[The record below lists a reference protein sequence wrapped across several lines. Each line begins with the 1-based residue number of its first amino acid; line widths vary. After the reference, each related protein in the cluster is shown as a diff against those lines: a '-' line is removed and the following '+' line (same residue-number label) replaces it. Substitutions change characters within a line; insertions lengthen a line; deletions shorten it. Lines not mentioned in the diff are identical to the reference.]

1 MPVHC
6 GSKPQ
11 SWWLTQEAE
20 NSSSHPQ
27 EGNRKHELD
36 RSGWGYKPS
45 KLTMVTNFLPKLHL
59 VNFPK
64 QCHQWERYSNAWDW
78 EQGESIELTF
88 WTHSFGVSFHHTPHN
103 IVENHKK
110 QPTGL
115 KGGRFKD
122 VQATQC
128 VSWTE
133 GFPRR
138 ERRTAVQVPFERK
151 ADSCG

>member
-1 MPVHC
+1 MVAHT
-6 GSKPQ
+6 GSWELLFSPTRRKQKAGTRQKWVRLQTLKAYHGDKLPAKAPPRKPP
-11 SWWLTQEAE
+11 TV
-20 NSSSHPQ
+20 PPM
-27 EGNRKHELD
+27 R
-36 RSGWGYKPS
+36 
-45 KLTMVTNFLPKLHL
+45 
-59 VNFPK
+59 
-64 QCHQWERYSNAWDW
+64 ERYSNAWDW

-110 QPTGL
+110 QPTEL
-115 KGGRFKD
+115 KGARFKD

-133 GFPRR
+133 AFPRR